1 MEINKTEI
9 KVETEVTPAV
19 GLTPDPEVPT
29 TATEKDE
36 DQLVHE
42 TIQVETVETE
52 TVIIKETDLDD
63 VVHEQPP
70 VPPAMD
76 GEKDIDD
83 LLHTRI

>member
-1 MEINKTEI
+1 MEDKKNGANE
-9 KVETEVTPAV
+9 EPEVTPSV
-19 GLTPDPEVPT
+19 GITPDPEVPV

-42 TIQVETVETE
+42 TIELETE

-70 VPPAMD
+70 APPEMD
-76 GEKDIDD
+76 GERDIDD
-83 LLHTRI
+83 LLHPRV